1 MKIKV
6 QKWIQES
13 SRKSKEA
20 KMDVSSFIK
29 EKVKEIKN
37 IVGDDIAINA
47 LSGGVDSSVV
57 AILAHKALGDK
68 VKNIFLDTGMMR
80 QNEPETIQ
88 ASFKKIGITVEV
100 KDVSDRFFTA
110 LKGEEDGE
118 EKRKIFRNTFYT
130 VLSEAVKES
139 GAKCLLQG
147 TIKPDVEETQ
157 AGVKTQ
163 HNILS
168 QIGIDPEKQYGFK
181 TIEPLIDLVKWEV
194 RDVARELGM
203 PQTRFNTMP
212 FLGPGLTGRVIGEVT
227 RERVEIVRKANNI
240 VEEELMPLKPFQCL
254 AVLFKDNATMKGD
267 ENAFGRN
274 YGSIIAV
281 RCVESEDARTAEIT
295 EIPYDVLKKIV
306 KRITTEI
313 PDVIKVVYD
322 ITPKPPST
330 IEYI

>member
-1 MKIKV
+1 
-6 QKWIQES
+6 
-13 SRKSKEA
+13 
-20 KMDVSSFIK
+20 MDTQSFI
-29 EKVKEIKN
+29 EQKVKEIKEQ
-37 IVGDDIAINA
+37 VGDQIAINA

-68 VKNIFLDTGMMR
+68 IKNVFLNTGVMR

-88 ASFKKIGITVEV
+88 ESFKQIGIEVEI
-100 KDVSDRFFTA
+100 KDVSERFFQA
-110 LKGEEDGE
+110 LKGQEDGE
-118 EKRKIFRNTFYT
+118 EKRKIFRDTFYK
-130 VLSEAVKES
+130 VLGEIVKES

-168 QIGIDPEKQYGFK
+168 QIGINPEEQYGFK
-181 TIEPLIDLVKWEV
+181 TVEPLIDLVKWEV
-194 RDVARELGM
+194 REVGKALNLPE
-203 PQTRFNTMP
+203 TRFNTMP

-254 AVLFKDNATMKGD
+254 AVLFKDKATMKGD
-267 ENAFGRN
+267 ENAQGRN
-274 YGSIIAV
+274 YGDIIAV
-281 RCVESEDARTAEIT
+281 RCIESKDARTADVTEVPYEI
-295 EIPYDVLKKIV
+295 LKKIV
-306 KRITTEI
+306 KRITTEV
-313 PDVIKVVYD
+313 PGVIKVVYD

>member
-1 MKIKV
+1 MDV
-6 QKWIQES
+6 QK
-13 SRKSKEA
+13 
-20 KMDVSSFIK
+20 FIEK
-29 EKVKEIKN
+29 KVKEIKE
-37 IVGDDIAINA
+37 IVGNKIAINA

-57 AILAHKALGDK
+57 AILAHKALGNK
-68 VKNIFLDTGMMR
+68 VRNIFLNTGMMR

-88 ASFKKIGITVEV
+88 KRFKEIGIGVEI
-100 KDVSDRFFTA
+100 KDVSDRFFKA

-118 EKRKIFRNTFYT
+118 QKRKIFRDTFYK
-130 VLSEAVKES
+130 VLGEVVKES

-157 AGVKTQ
+157 AGIKTQ

-168 QIGIDPEKQYGFK
+168 QIGISPEKQYGFK
-181 TIEPLIDLVKWEV
+181 TVEPLIDLVKWEV
-194 RDVARELGM
+194 REVGKALALPE
-203 PQTRFNTMP
+203 TRFNTMP

-227 RERVEIVRKANNI
+227 KERVAIVRKANNI

-254 AVLFKDNATMKGD
+254 AVLFKDKATMKGD
-267 ENAFGRN
+267 ENAKGRN

-281 RCVESEDARTAEIT
+281 RCVESKDARTAEAT
-295 EIPYDVLKKIV
+295 EIPYNVLKKIV

-313 PDVIKVVYD
+313 PEVIKVVYD

-330 IEYI
+330 IEFI